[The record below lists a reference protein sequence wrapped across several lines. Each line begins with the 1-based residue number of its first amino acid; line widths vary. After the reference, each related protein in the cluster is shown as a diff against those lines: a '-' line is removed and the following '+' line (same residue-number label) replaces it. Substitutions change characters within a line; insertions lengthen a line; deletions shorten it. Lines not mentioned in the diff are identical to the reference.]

1 MATALRTARIEQTNL
16 PLSLISAI
24 VIIIIVVSEKMSKWS
39 SITNPAIAIA
49 MPAIPRIMALRLFP
63 SCSAFVAAQ

>member
-24 VIIIIVVSEKMSKWS
+24 VIIVIIIVV
-39 SITNPAIAIA
+39 
-49 MPAIPRIMALRLFP
+49 
-63 SCSAFVAAQ
+63 V

>member
-24 VIIIIVVSEKMSKWS
+24 VIIIIIVV
-39 SITNPAIAIA
+39 
-49 MPAIPRIMALRLFP
+49 
-63 SCSAFVAAQ
+63 V